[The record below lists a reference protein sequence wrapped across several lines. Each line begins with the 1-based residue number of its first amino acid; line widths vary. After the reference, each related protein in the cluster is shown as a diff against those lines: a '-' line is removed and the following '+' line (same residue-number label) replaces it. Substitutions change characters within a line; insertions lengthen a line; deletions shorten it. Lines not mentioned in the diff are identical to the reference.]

1 MAAAAHLAA
10 HRIQNRSELDVIRA
24 RRAHTRN
31 MSRAASY
38 EAQYRLQK
46 RINLDPESWPMILK
60 PFLLFCQQCDKVA
73 LSPSFA
79 NYILFCILLAGALV
93 GVQTYPG
100 FEEDQTILWLDLII
114 LYSFTLEV
122 ALKILGEGMGPYYY
136 FVGPEWAWNNF
147 DFLIVVFS
155 LPFIPFAAGQIKL
168 LRLIRLMRLAKAF
181 RKIPQL
187 QMILMGLIGGLK
199 SIIYIVILMVL
210 IFYLY
215 ACAGIIFFRDN
226 DPFHFKS
233 IEVSMLTLLGVA
245 TLDGWGEIMFI
256 NYFGC
261 DEYDG
266 GFYTSDKSEED
277 EKFGGMI
284 YCGTPSRQPVA
295 SSLYFL
301 SFVLLA
307 AFCILSLFIGA
318 VAMSMVE
325 SMADMKKSSQETQ
338 EKLLQTEMRNLQIA
352 MDNKKTMDRKTLR
365 RLRLMELAFQG
376 QDVRIVEN
384 ENLVGHN
391 KDTYFVKKYRDFAYT
406 CQDIAE
412 SDLFQQAITF
422 VIIMAGV
429 TVGLS
434 TDRKIAN
441 EYKEPLRV
449 LDVAILYV
457 FVAEMVL
464 KIIGEEFRPWRYF
477 NDNWNRF
484 DFIVV
489 VGSFLPT
496 GSSSLITILRLLRLL
511 RVLKLLKALPQLQV
525 IVQALLKGLSAII
538 FISVILAMFYYFFGI
553 IAITFFGD
561 NDAWHF
567 GSLHMSMLTLF
578 QCSTMDNWSSIM
590 WISLY
595 GCDMQD
601 GDNPDLCVAPR
612 RQFLMATLFFLLII
626 LIGALVLLTLFI
638 GVVGMSMEEASQEQ
652 KKEKEIDDRA
662 IVIGEVEK
670 LDVEQVRLY
679 KEVFE
684 TMDLISSGRIK
695 SDMLKL
701 GLLLAGLQMNDEDF
715 QEVWNKVDRDG
726 SDGIDFAEFLEFM
739 CDLKSN
745 LLLLHEMSLEPH
757 DKKEVEEALRHGE
770 RRQFNFTKKVDVKK
784 LEKHGSILDPTMSAS
799 DVVESAI
806 VEDGTEEEVGPYVD
820 EDEEALEARKKEE
833 QKNLFKASALEAAP
847 QQSFAPVSSKKSK
860 KKDKDKARERGEK
873 ESTASKYEMPGRGSA
888 ETKETA
894 EGPVGTPS
902 GSPEKRKGGQLSP
915 DTESTKRE
923 EQALGTPSPAKTLK
937 PSVPPLSKTVVTP
950 TGDRHKYTVIRASSS
965 FQKIGMG
972 AGEGLDL
979 EETPET
985 PLRRPQPQG
994 AGPYTPS
1001 KKAVKSLV
1009 VSI

>member
-1 MAAAAHLAA
+1 M
-10 HRIQNRSELDVIRA
+10 
-24 RRAHTRN
+24 
-31 MSRAASY
+31 
-38 EAQYRLQK
+38 
-46 RINLDPESWPMILK
+46 
-60 PFLLFCQQCDKVA
+60 
-73 LSPSFA
+73 
-79 NYILFCILLAGALV
+79 

-100 FEEDQTILWLDLII
+100 FEDNMLIYWMDVII

-136 FVGPEWAWNNF
+136 FIGPEWAWNNF

-199 SIIYIVILMVL
+199 SIVYIVILMFLV
-210 IFYLY
+210 FYLY

-261 DEYDG
+261 DEYNG
-266 GFYTSDKSEED
+266 GFYVDDKAEED

-284 YCGTPSRQPVA
+284 YCGTPMRQPVA
-295 SSLYFL
+295 SSLYFV
-301 SFVLLA
+301 SFVVIA

-325 SMADMKKSSQETQ
+325 SMQDMKKTSLEAQ
-338 EKLLQTEMRNLQIA
+338 EKQIQSERARIVKA
-352 MDNKKTMDRKTLR
+352 MENKSMLDRKTLR
-365 RLRLMELAFQG
+365 RLRLVEIAFQG
-376 QDVRIVEN
+376 QDVKIIEN
-384 ENLVGHN
+384 EKFVGHN
-391 KDTYFVKKYRDFAYT
+391 AENFYIKRYKDFAYM

-412 SDLFQQAITF
+412 SEPFQQAVTC
-422 VIIMAGV
+422 VIILAGV
-429 TVGLS
+429 TVGMN
-434 TDRKIAN
+434 TDHKIARDY
-441 EYKEPLRV
+441 EQPLYW
-449 LDVAILYV
+449 LDTIILWV

-477 NDNWNRF
+477 NDSWNRF

-525 IVQALLKGLSAII
+525 IVQALMKGLSAII
-538 FISVILAMFYYFFGI
+538 FISVILFMFYYFFGI
-553 IAITFFGD
+553 IAITFFGE
-561 NDAWHF
+561 NDVWHF

-595 GCDMQD
+595 GCDVQD
-601 GDNPDLCVAPR
+601 GDNPDLCVSPR
-612 RQFLMATLFFLLII
+612 RQFLLATLFFLMII

-652 KKEKEIDDRA
+652 KKEKEIEDRA

-684 TMDLISSGRIK
+684 SLDLISSGRIGQEV
-695 SDMLKL
+695 LKF
-701 GLLLAGLQMNDEDF
+701 GLTLAGLQMNDEDF
-715 QEVWNKVDRDG
+715 TEVWNKVDRDN
-726 SDGIDFAEFLEFM
+726 SNGIDFAEFLEFM

-745 LLLLHEMSLEPH
+745 LKLLHDIDQDGTPH
-757 DKKEVEEALRHGE
+757 DSAEREKMLKSE
-770 RRQFNFTKKVDVKK
+770 RRQFNFTKKVDVRK
-784 LEKHGSILDPTMSAS
+784 LDAHGSILDSSQADSA
-799 DVVESAI
+799 VVGSAI
-806 VEDGTEEEVGPYVD
+806 MDPISVKEEEEKKTP
-820 EDEEALEARKKEE
+820 EEIEAEEEAEEKRKKEE
-833 QKNLFKASALEAAP
+833 QKNLFKSSMDKEQEP
-847 QQSFAPVSSKKSK
+847 RQSFANTSKKSK
-860 KKDKDKARERGEK
+860 KKEK
-873 ESTASKYEMPGRGSA
+873 KEQEDGSAASKYEVPGREKGSA
-888 ETKETA
+888 ESSEA
-894 EGPVGTPS
+894 DASTPLMT
-902 GSPEKRKGGQLSP
+902 PDKKRKGGGLSP
-915 DTESTKRE
+915 DTESAKRE
-923 EQALGTPSPAKTLK
+923 EQSLGTPGSTPSPTKTLK
-937 PSVPPLSKTVVTP
+937 PSVPPLSKTVTSP

-972 AGEGLDL
+972 AGEGMDL

-985 PLRRPQPQG
+985 PLRRPMPQG